1 MYNQAPGL
9 IFKKTKI
16 VQTSAE
22 VYYKQRIQQEDY
34 ESQKMLI
41 RVLVPRTLIRTVQR
55 LVLSSICLLVTT
67 LDRGP
72 FALGAVQQWGTS
84 ATSSSMRLRLA
95 SLRLVDPHLS

>member
-1 MYNQAPGL
+1 MGL
-9 IFKKTKI
+9 GSKLDKTD

-41 RVLVPRTLIRTVQR
+41 RVLFPRTLIRTIQR

-84 ATSSSMRLRLA
+84 ATVSSMRLRLA